1 VSAAALNILNAG
13 IGCGLK
19 AQDNTLA
26 PFPQVPLEDELGDV
40 LEKAMSCAG
49 LTPETLSGKSGVPVA
64 RIRDAVDYRPEL
76 GPAECGRLASALG
89 LNEVGLCAL
98 ASGKYP
104 VPDSDGLPF
113 TVWPI
118 RMTHGIGVVNA
129 YIVEVG
135 GGRGLLFDTGPGP
148 AALHS
153 SWPASVTGL
162 DAIFLTHIEAE
173 HAGGLLEAVGRFH
186 VSKTFVPSGAIAP
199 RCLPMGEGEE
209 FVSGSLRVTAFR
221 TPGHCAMHN
230 CYHVCSTAVP
240 TARSLLVSGDLIFAG
255 SAGGPYHCQKQ
266 LRAHL
271 RRVLA
276 AVPPDTVVAP
286 GHGPMTTAGNELR
299 YNPFVS

>member
-1 VSAAALNILNAG
+1 MHGLGCILK
-13 IGCGLK
+13 GLR
-19 AQDNTLA
+19 TLETL
-26 PFPQVPLEDELGDV
+26 PHIPLEDELGDV

-49 LTPETLSGKSGVPVA
+49 LTPDTLSAISGVPVA
-64 RIRDAVDYRPEL
+64 TIRDAVDYRPEL
-76 GPAECGRLASALG
+76 GPVECGRLAAALG

-113 TVWPI
+113 RVWPL

-129 YIVEVG
+129 YIVG
-135 GGRGLLFDTGPGP
+135 GEGDRGLLFDTGPGTGALK
-148 AALHS
+148 AA
-153 SWPASVTGL
+153 WPSAVK
-162 DAIFLTHIEAE
+162 DVEAIFVTHIEAE
-173 HAGGLLEAVGRFH
+173 HAGGIADIMSRFG
-186 VSKTFVPSGAIAP
+186 VSKCFIPAGADVAP
-199 RCLPMGEGEE
+199 ASPMGEGET
-209 FVSGSLRVTAFR
+209 FRTDSLEVTAFR

-230 CYHVCSTAVP
+230 CYHIRSTALP
-240 TARSLLVSGDLIFAG
+240 LARSLLVSGDLVFAG

-271 RRVLA
+271 RRVLL

-299 YNPFVS
+299 FNPFVS